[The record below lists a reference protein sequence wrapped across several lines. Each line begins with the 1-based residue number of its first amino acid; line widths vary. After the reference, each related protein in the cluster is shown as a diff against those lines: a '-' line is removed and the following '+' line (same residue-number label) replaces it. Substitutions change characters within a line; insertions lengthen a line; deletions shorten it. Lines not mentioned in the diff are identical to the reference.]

1 MKSTNTEIDPTKKMQ
16 SSIKI
21 TGILLVILGIAGILL
36 PQALSLAIEV
46 FFGSLMIIAGV
57 LLAYHNYQNVFSS
70 FVNWLKPLILIV
82 GGVLLLVFPS
92 SGIAAI
98 MLVLSFYFFTDA
110 FASFGLSQQR
120 YPHSGWMW
128 MTFNGILSAL
138 LAILI
143 LIGWPQS
150 SLIYLG
156 IFVGI
161 SLLFDGIA
169 LFMLGRT
176 ISTD

>member
-46 FFGSLMIIAGV
+46 FFASLMIIAGV

-82 GGVLLLVFPS
+82 GRSRYRGRKTHLRIHSNIYSLPSTITGVYHGYARTS
-92 SGIAAI
+92 S
-98 MLVLSFYFFTDA
+98 F
-110 FASFGLSQQR
+110 
-120 YPHSGWMW
+120 
-128 MTFNGILSAL
+128 
-138 LAILI
+138 
-143 LIGWPQS
+143 
-150 SLIYLG
+150 
-156 IFVGI
+156 
-161 SLLFDGIA
+161 
-169 LFMLGRT
+169 
-176 ISTD
+176 